1 MEQVHISN
9 ARLVSSFQQE
19 QSASALALL
28 YQRYHAKV
36 LQYCYTHVKDR
47 NAAEDLTQDIF
58 LRVTEKMDRLREP
71 QAFVSWLFRIAHNE
85 CIDYL
90 TNQSKYGVLPA
101 DERYDLADDEID
113 YEALMALDRQYDAIA
128 ELLSE
133 LPEESRCFLQQKY
146 LEGVSI
152 IDLQKRYGLNESAVK
167 MRLARARAKIVKL
180 YAARVVA

>member
-1 MEQVHISN
+1 MDQVHISN

-19 QSASALALL
+19 QNPTALAVL
-28 YQRYHAKV
+28 YQRYHGKV

-47 NAAEDLTQDIF
+47 VAAEDITQDIF
-58 LRVTEKMDRLREP
+58 VRVAEKMNRLREP

-90 TNQSKYGVLPA
+90 TTQAKHGSLPA
-101 DERYDLADDEID
+101 DDRYDLAEDEID
-113 YEALMALDRQYDAIA
+113 YEALLAEDRQYEAVA
-128 ELLSE
+128 ELLGQ

-167 MRLARARAKIVKL
+167 MRLARARAKMVKL